1 MSKPR
6 VWYIQT
12 ASHTER
18 VFDPADYQ
26 RMLDSFEVTVNETDR
41 RYSSEDLAA
50 ENAGFDGLVTGWSN
64 APPIT
69 SEVMENADKL
79 KIIAHSAG
87 SIKHVVS
94 REIIDKYLIPRDVVL
109 FSANHAIAYNVAES
123 AVGMLL
129 MACHCW
135 AQFAQSFRETGVWR
149 PPAVRSNA
157 RFLQG
162 STVGVISASKVGRE
176 VIKLL
181 SGWPLQLVLY
191 DPYVTEEQAQELGV
205 EKVELN
211 ELFERSDHVTIHA
224 PRLPAT
230 DNLIGAEQLK
240 LLRDGATLVNTARGN
255 CLDHAALLAAAAA
268 GRIYV
273 VLDVT
278 EPEPLPADSPF
289 RTLQNVAIT
298 PHVSGAGFYGYH
310 KIGEITVDA
319 LAAAFA
325 GKPVA
330 GAVDY
335 SKYDILA

>member
-18 VFDPADYQ
+18 AFDPADYK
-26 RMLDSFEVTVNETDR
+26 RMLDTFDVTVNETDK
-41 RYSSEDLAA
+41 RYTSADVAA
-50 ENAGFDGLVTGWSN
+50 EIAGFDGLVTGWSN

-69 SEVMENADKL
+69 SEIMANADKL

-87 SIKHVVS
+87 SIRHVVS
-94 REIIDKYLIPRDVVL
+94 RDVIDNYLIPRDIVL

-123 AVGMLL
+123 SVGMLL

-135 AQFAQSFRETGVWR
+135 AQFAENFRETGVWR
-149 PPAVRSNA
+149 APAIRSNA
-157 RFLQG
+157 RFLMG
-162 STVGVISASKVGRE
+162 STVGIISASKVGRE

-181 SGWPLQLVLY
+181 SVWPLEMVLY
-191 DPYVTEEQAQELGV
+191 DPYVTEQEAEEMGV
-205 EKVELN
+205 EKVELD

-224 PRLPAT
+224 PKLEAT

-255 CLDHAALLAAAAA
+255 CIDHEALLAEAAA
-268 GRIYV
+268 GRICV

-289 RTLQNVAIT
+289 RTLKNVAIT
-298 PHVSGAGFYGYH
+298 PHVSGAGFYGYY
-310 KIGEITVDA
+310 KIGETTVDA
-319 LAAAFA
+319 LEAAFA

-335 SKYDILA
+335 SRYDILA

>member
-12 ASHTER
+12 ASHTEK

-26 RMLDSFEVTVNETDR
+26 RMLDAFDVTVNETDKK
-41 RYSSEDLAA
+41 YTSEDVAA
-50 ENAGFDGLVTGWSN
+50 GIAGFDGLVTGWSN
-64 APPIT
+64 APPVT

-87 SIKHVVS
+87 SIRHVVS
-94 REIIDKYLIPRDVVL
+94 KDVIDNYLIPRDIVL

-123 AVGMLL
+123 SVGMLL
-129 MACHCW
+129 MASHRW
-135 AQFAQSFRETGVWR
+135 AQFAENFRETGTSR
-149 PPAVRSNA
+149 TPDIPGNGQ
-157 RFLQG
+157 FLKG
-162 STVGVISASKVGRE
+162 STVGIISASKVGRE

-181 SGWPLQLVLY
+181 SVWPLKMVLY
-191 DPYVTEEQAQELGV
+191 DPYVTEEAAEEMGV

-211 ELFERSDHVTIHA
+211 ELFQRSDHVTIHA
-224 PRLPAT
+224 PKLEAT

-255 CLDHAALLAAAAA
+255 CLDHEALFAEAAA
-268 GRIYV
+268 GRINV

-278 EPEPLPADSPF
+278 EPEPLPTDSPF
-289 RTLQNVAIT
+289 RTLKNVAVT

-310 KIGEITVDA
+310 KIGETTVDA
-319 LAAAFA
+319 LEAAFA

-335 SKYDILA
+335 SRYEILA